1 MINPI
6 QSCPVALHSTP
17 TARETSVGAAGL
29 PAHPAEASGAVA
41 VSRQEEPILCG
52 HCGRSASNGLTCI
65 GMCVA
70 DSGY

>member
-1 MINPI
+1 MA
-6 QSCPVALHSTP
+6 SHSTP
-17 TARETSVGAAGL
+17 TARAPSVAAAGR
-29 PAHPAEASGAVA
+29 PVPPAEASGAVA
-41 VSRQEEPILCG
+41 VSRQEEPILCD